1 MDEIYD
7 VIISGGGPSGSLLGF
22 LLSSKN
28 INTLIIEKEIF
39 PRYKTCAG
47 GIAHRT
53 LKILPF
59 NIEKVIEKNIYGIY
73 FSQKNKDICLKRYT
87 EPIIYT
93 VDRKKFDFFI
103 ASKAKDRGC
112 NFKFGEK
119 VEGYDNTGNHIIVKT
134 DKNKY
139 HAKVLAGADGIRGL
153 VHSIII
159 GNANIKKILG
169 YETEINLNN
178 IDAIGRCQYPD
189 EYRDK
194 NENIFDFKDNIR
206 LDFNGVRKGYCWV
219 FPKKDYLSCGMG
231 APSGYAKKMRN
242 YFKSFLS
249 DFYTANG
256 NKGAPGN
263 LKINAQYIPVGD
275 YKTPVCGHRV
285 LTVGDAACVGD
296 GFTGEGLYNSFKS
309 SLIASDS
316 ITAALSSSIFNFKD
330 YESKIR
336 DNIFK
341 DTKIS
346 LMFTKIFFDSLL
358 FFYKLIKNNDN
369 YFSACCKILRGERTY
384 KDVLDKL
391 KIIKY

>member
-73 FSQKNKDICLKRYT
+73 FSQKIKDICLKRYT

-103 ASKAKDRGC
+103 ASKAKDSGC

-139 HAKVLAGADGIRGL
+139 YAKVLAGADGTRGP
-153 VHSIII
+153 VHRSII

-169 YETEINLNN
+169 YETEISLSN
-178 IDAIGRCQYPD
+178 IDAAGRCQYPD

-194 NENIFDFKDNIR
+194 NENMFDFKDNIR

-219 FPKKDYLSCGMG
+219 FPKKDHLSCGMG

-249 DFYTANG
+249 DFYTGNG
-256 NKGAPGN
+256 NKVAPGN
-263 LKINAQYIPVGD
+263 LKINAQHIPVGD
-275 YKTPVCGHRV
+275 YKTPVCGYRV

-309 SLIASDS
+309 SFIASDS
-316 ITAALSSSIFNFKD
+316 IAAALTSSIFNFKD

-391 KIIKY
+391 KIFKY

>member
-103 ASKAKDRGC
+103 ASKAKDSGC

-139 HAKVLAGADGIRGL
+139 HAKVLAGADGTRGP
-153 VHSIII
+153 VHRSII
-159 GNANIKKILG
+159 GNANIKKFLG

-178 IDAIGRCQYPD
+178 IDAAGRYQYPN

-219 FPKKDYLSCGMG
+219 FPKKDHLSCGMG
-231 APSGYAKKMRN
+231 APSWYAKKMRN

-249 DFYTANG
+249 DFYTGNG
-256 NKGAPGN
+256 NKGAPSN
-263 LKINAQYIPVGD
+263 LKINAQHIPVGD
-275 YKTPVCGHRV
+275 YKTPVCGYRV

-309 SLIASDS
+309 SFIASDS
-316 ITAALSSSIFNFKD
+316 IAAALTSSIFNFKD

-341 DTKIS
+341 DIKIS

-369 YFSACCKILRGERTY
+369 YFSACCKILRGDRTY

>member
-47 GIAHRT
+47 GITHRT

-59 NIEKVIEKNIYGIY
+59 NIDKVIEKNIYGIY
-73 FSQKNKDICLKRYT
+73 FSQKNKDICAKRYT

-103 ASKAKDRGC
+103 ANKAKDSGC

-119 VEGYDNTGNHIIVKT
+119 VESFDNTGNNIIVKT

-139 HAKVLAGADGIRGL
+139 HAKILAGADGARGL
-153 VHSIII
+153 VHRNII

-169 YETEINLNN
+169 YETEINSGN
-178 IDAIGRCQYPD
+178 IDASGLCINPD

-194 NENIFDFKDNIR
+194 NENIFNFKDNIR

-219 FPKKDYLSCGMG
+219 FPKKDHLSCGIG
-231 APSGYAKKMRN
+231 APSWYARKMRN

-249 DFYTANG
+249 DFYTGNG
-256 NKGAPGN
+256 NNGSTGN
-263 LKINAQYIPVGD
+263 LKINAQYIPIGD
-275 YKTPVCGHRV
+275 YKTPVCGYRI
-285 LTVGDAACVGD
+285 LTVGDAACVSD
-296 GFTGEGLYNSFKS
+296 GFTGEGLYNSFRS
-309 SLIASDS
+309 SFIASDS
-316 ITAALSSSIFNFKD
+316 IVSALTDSIFNFKD
-330 YESKIR
+330 YESKIK

-341 DTKIS
+341 DIKIS

-369 YFSACCKILRGERTY
+369 YFTACCKILRGDRTY

>member
-22 LLSSKN
+22 LLSSSN

-73 FSQKNKDICLKRYT
+73 FSQKNKDICLKRHA

-103 ASKAKDRGC
+103 ADKAKDSGC

-119 VEGYDNTGNHIIVKT
+119 VESYDNTENHVIVKT

-139 HAKVLAGADGIRGL
+139 RAKVLAGADGTRGL
-153 VHSIII
+153 VHRAVT
-159 GNANIKKILG
+159 GKADIKKILC
-169 YETEINLNN
+169 YETEIDLTN
-178 IDAIGRCQYPD
+178 IDSDYHCRYPG
-189 EYRDK
+189 EYSDK

-219 FPKKDYLSCGMG
+219 FPKKDYLSCGIG
-231 APSGYAKKMRN
+231 ASSWYARKMRN
-242 YFKSFLS
+242 YFQSFLS
-249 DFYTANG
+249 VFYTT
-256 NKGAPGN
+256 NKNKDGPGN
-263 LKINAQYIPVGD
+263 LKINAQHIPVGD
-275 YKTPVCGHRV
+275 YKTPVCDYRI
-285 LTVGDAACVGD
+285 LTVGDAACIGD
-296 GFTGEGLYNSFKS
+296 GFTGEGLYNSFRS
-309 SLIASDS
+309 SFIASDS
-316 ITAALSSSIFNFKD
+316 IVSALKNSIFNFND

-336 DNIFK
+336 GTIFR
-341 DTKIS
+341 DIKIS
-346 LMFTKIFFDSLL
+346 LIFTKIFFNSLL
-358 FFYKLIKNNDN
+358 FFYKLIKNSDN
-369 YFSACCKILRGERTY
+369 YFSACCKILRGERNY
-384 KDVLDKL
+384 KDVIDKL

>member
-22 LLSSKN
+22 LLGSKN
-28 INTLIIEKEIF
+28 INTLIIEKETF

-47 GIAHRT
+47 GITHRT
-53 LKILPF
+53 LKMLPF
-59 NIEKVIEKNIYGIY
+59 NIEKVIEKSIYGIY
-73 FSQKNKDICLKRYT
+73 FSKKNKDICAKRYA

-93 VDRKKFDFFI
+93 VDRKEFDFFI
-103 ASKAKDRGC
+103 ANKAKDNGC
-112 NFKFGEK
+112 NFKFDEK
-119 VEGYDNTGNHIIVKT
+119 VEGYDNTSNHIIVKT

-139 HAKVLAGADGIRGL
+139 HAKLLVGADGVRGL
-153 VHSIII
+153 VHRSIA
-159 GNANIKKILG
+159 GSANIKKILG
-169 YETEINLNN
+169 YETEINLNH
-178 IDAIGRCQYPD
+178 IDAAGHSQNIN

-231 APSGYAKKMRN
+231 APSWYAKKMRK
-242 YFKSFLS
+242 YFRSFLS
-249 DFYTANG
+249 GFYSGNG
-256 NKGAPGN
+256 EKDGFNS
-263 LKINAQYIPVGD
+263 LKIKAQHIPVGD
-275 YKTPVCGHRV
+275 LKTPVCSYRV
-285 LTVGDAACVGD
+285 LTVGDAACIGD

-309 SLIASDS
+309 SFIASES
-316 ITAALSSSIFNFKD
+316 IAASLKNSVFDFKD
-330 YESKIR
+330 YELMMR

-341 DTKIS
+341 DIKIS
-346 LMFTKIFFDSLL
+346 LMFNKIFFNSLL

-369 YFSACCKILRGERTY
+369 YFYACCKILRGDKTY
-384 KDVLDKL
+384 KEVLDKL

>member
-28 INTLIIEKEIF
+28 INTLVIEKKTF

-59 NIEKVIEKNIYGIY
+59 NIEKVIEKSIYGIY
-73 FSQKNKDICLKRYT
+73 FSQKNKNICLKRYT

-103 ASKAKDRGC
+103 AGKAKDSGC

-119 VEGYDNTGNHIIVKT
+119 VESYDNTGNHIIVKT

-139 HAKVLAGADGIRGL
+139 CAKLLAGADGVGGL
-153 VHSIII
+153 VHRSIV
-159 GNANIKKILG
+159 GNTNIKKILG
-169 YETEINLNN
+169 YETEIDLTGV
-178 IDAIGRCQYPD
+178 DAAGNCHYPD

-194 NENIFDFKDNIR
+194 NENIFNFRDSIR
-206 LDFNGVRKGYCWV
+206 LDFNGVKEGYCWV
-219 FPKKDYLSCGMG
+219 FPKKDHLSCGIG
-231 APSGYAKKMRN
+231 APSRYAKKMRN
-242 YFKSFLS
+242 YFKLFLS
-249 DFYTANG
+249 DFCTG
-256 NKGAPGN
+256 NESKGASGN
-263 LKINAQYIPVGD
+263 LKINAQHVPVGD
-275 YKTPVCGHRV
+275 FKTPVCGYRI

-296 GFTGEGLYNSFKS
+296 GFTGEGIYNSLRS
-309 SLIASDS
+309 SFIASDS
-316 ITAALSSSIFNFKD
+316 IAAALKSSIFDFKG
-330 YESKIR
+330 YELKMR

-341 DTKIS
+341 DIKIS
-346 LMFTKIFFDSLL
+346 LVFTKIFFNSLL

-369 YFSACCKILRGERTY
+369 YFYACCKILRGDKTY
-384 KDVLDKL
+384 KEVLDKL